1 MSSDFTQQQTVGEL
15 RQAERL
21 SLQATVPPAEVP
33 GVRIERLVGQGAFG
47 QVWMGRDLNTGREVA
62 IKFYLHR
69 GGD

>member
-47 QVWMGRDLNTGREVA
+47 QVWMAA
-62 IKFYLHR
+62 I
-69 GGD
+69 